1 MNKWITLLLILLAIF
16 IVLTVARVLIV
27 ASFFADLSDGGTEP
41 KEIATYESP
50 DGKYTLLFEQ
60 IGDPGWPF
68 GSAKVRLT
76 LKNAEGKTVARESSS
91 VANDGGPAYKE
102 NIKAIRWEET
112 QVTVTLDGEEEPEKD
127 IFLPIKTK

>member
-1 MNKWITLLLILLAIF
+1 MNKWIKVCLILLAIF
-16 IVLTVARVLIV
+16 LALTVARVLIV
-27 ASFFADLSDGGTEP
+27 ASFFADLSGGTEP

-68 GSAKVRLT
+68 GSAKVRFT
-76 LKNAEGKTVARESSS
+76 VKNAEGKTVARESSS
-91 VANDGGPAYKE
+91 VANDGGPARKE

-112 QVTVTLDGEEEPEKD
+112 QVTVTLDGWEEPEKD
-127 IFLPIKTK
+127 VFLPIKTK